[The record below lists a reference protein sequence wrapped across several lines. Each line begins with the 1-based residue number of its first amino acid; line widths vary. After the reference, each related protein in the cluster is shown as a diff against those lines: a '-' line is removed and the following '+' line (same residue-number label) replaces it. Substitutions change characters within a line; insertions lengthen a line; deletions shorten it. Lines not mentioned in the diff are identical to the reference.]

1 MVIKIVLGIIFL
13 WILLGIVI
21 TFIIFPNYLFKPK
34 IKTTKKI
41 KQVANKLKDKNP
53 QKTLKKIYNFI
64 IKNHYGI
71 SKSAKNKIFYLGRL
85 FKNDVEENLENKIYL
100 FCHAQNLM
108 LNTLLINTKQF
119 EEKDIKVKWF
129 IDYTLII
136 HQYLLVSMG
145 NKKVKLDPFY
155 RIYKVLG

>member
-21 TFIIFPNYLFKPK
+21 PFIIFPNYLFKPK

-41 KQVANKLKDKNP
+41 KQVAN
-53 QKTLKKIYNFI
+53 I

-119 EEKDIKVKWF
+119 
-129 IDYTLII
+129 
-136 HQYLLVSMG
+136 
-145 NKKVKLDPFY
+145 
-155 RIYKVLG
+155 